1 MARYYWIKLKDTFFQ
16 DKHIKKLR
24 KLPGGSDCVIA
35 YMKMMLASTKTN
47 GIITLDGI
55 EETPAEEIALM
66 IDESKEVCQMTMA
79 YGLKVGFIQQMD
91 DLSACKLLQVEQL
104 LDSETED
111 ASRKRLQRSGENTL
125 LLGVGQVQDNTFRQR
140 KLRAKRWCLNHLAK
154 QMVITD
160 LENNKEYDG
169 WYYIALRDSKGVCCC
184 GLPAE
189 QVLLVNGRYI
199 ACCNN
204 CDVNKLSEYYN
215 MQNEFTSDV
224 TSNELSV
231 TSNESNVTSNKNNVT
246 SNGKSVTS
254 NEKKI
259 EIVEGKNQLTQS
271 NHCFIEPVTKW
282 DNVRTNSLDI
292 DIEIDTYNSNYN
304 SISISTALEY
314 YSSKIGVPSSETR
327 SKLYNLEQQYSF
339 DEIKVAIDIAWKQK
353 KGSIGYISK
362 VLENERARQEAKEAN
377 GYSQTKAARKTTDA
391 TTKRPLNGP
400 DWENIKP
407 GEL

>member
-66 IDESKEVCQMTMA
+66 IDETKEICQMTMA

-111 ASRKRLQRSGENTL
+111 ASRKRENRFIKNNL
-125 LLGVGQVQDNTFRQR
+125 LLPEPQEASFRMK
-140 KLRAKRWCLNHLAK
+140 KLRAKNWCKKNMENISA
-154 QMVITD
+154 IEISD
-160 LENNKEYDG
+160 NENNTVYG
-169 WYYIALRDSKGVCCC
+169 GYYYLTLRKNNGYCMDCNERLAECVVSDIGNLHDTSSLIAMCSICREKIDMNPLRDVTNPLRDVTNPLRDVTNPLRDVTEPLRDSYE
-184 GLPAE
+184 LTSLNN
-189 QVLLVNGRYI
+189 QV
-199 ACCNN
+199 
-204 CDVNKLSEYYN
+204 
-215 MQNEFTSDV
+215 
-224 TSNELSV
+224 
-231 TSNESNVTSNKNNVT
+231 ESLGNVDIS
-246 SNGKSVTS
+246 G
-254 NEKKI
+254 
-259 EIVEGKNQLTQS
+259 
-271 NHCFIEPVTKW
+271 FIEPVTKTE
-282 DNVRTNSLDI
+282 NVRTNSLDI

-304 SISISTALEY
+304 SISTALEY

-327 SKLYNLEQQYSF
+327 SKLYYLEQQYSF

-362 VLENERARQEAKEAN
+362 VLENERARQEEKEPD
-377 GYSQTKAARKTTDA
+377 GYRQTKAARKTTEA
-391 TTKRPLNGP
+391 TTKKQRLNGP
-400 DWENIKP
+400 DWENLEP
-407 GEL
+407 GKL

>member
-24 KLPGGSDCVIA
+24 KLPGGADCVIA

-104 LDSETED
+104 LDSETDD
-111 ASRKRLQRSGENTL
+111 ASRKRENRFIKNNL
-125 LLGVGQVQDNTFRQR
+125 LLTEPQEASFRMK
-140 KLRAKRWCLNHLAK
+140 KLRAKNWCKKNMENISA
-154 QMVITD
+154 IEISD
-160 LENNKEYDG
+160 NENNTVYG
-169 WYYIALRDSKGVCCC
+169 GYYYLTLRKNNGYCMDCNERLAECVVSDIGNLHDTSSLIAICSICREKIDMNSLRDVTNPLRDVTEPLRGVTEALRGVTEPLRDS
-184 GLPAE
+184 
-189 QVLLVNGRYI
+189 Y
-199 ACCNN
+199 
-204 CDVNKLSEYYN
+204 
-215 MQNEFTSDV
+215 
-224 TSNELSV
+224 ELMPL
-231 TSNESNVTSNKNNVT
+231 
-246 SNGKSVTS
+246 
-254 NEKKI
+254 
-259 EIVEGKNQLTQS
+259 KNQAESLES
-271 NHCFIEPVTKW
+271 ADISGFIEPVTKTE
-282 DNVRTNSLDI
+282 NVRTNSLDI
-292 DIEIDTYNSNYN
+292 DIEIDTYNSN
-304 SISISTALEY
+304 

-339 DEIKVAIDIAWKQK
+339 DELKVAIDIAWKQK

-362 VLENERARQEAKEAN
+362 VLENERARQEEKELD

-391 TTKRPLNGP
+391 TTKKPLDGP

>member
-24 KLPGGSDCVIA
+24 KLPGGSECVIA

-104 LDSETED
+104 LDSETDD
-111 ASRKRLQRSGENTL
+111 ASRKRENRFIKNNL
-125 LLGVGQVQDNTFRQR
+125 LLPEPQEASFRMK
-140 KLRAKRWCLNHLAK
+140 KLRAKNWCKKNMENISA
-154 QMVITD
+154 IEISD
-160 LENNKEYDG
+160 NENNTVYG
-169 WYYIALRDSKGVCCC
+169 GYYYLTLRKNNGYCMDCNERLAECVVSDIGNLHDTSSLIAICSICREKIDMNSLRDVTNPLRDVTEPLRDVTEPLRGVTEPLRDS
-184 GLPAE
+184 
-189 QVLLVNGRYI
+189 Y
-199 ACCNN
+199 
-204 CDVNKLSEYYN
+204 
-215 MQNEFTSDV
+215 
-224 TSNELSV
+224 EL
-231 TSNESNVTSNKNNVT
+231 
-246 SNGKSVTS
+246 
-254 NEKKI
+254 I
-259 EIVEGKNQLTQS
+259 PLKNQAESLES
-271 NHCFIEPVTKW
+271 ADISGFIEPVTKTE
-282 DNVRTNSLDI
+282 NVRTNSLDI

-304 SISISTALEY
+304 SISTALEY

-353 KGSIGYISK
+353 KGSIGYITK
-362 VLENERARQEAKEAN
+362 VLENERARQEVKEPD
-377 GYSQTKAARKTTDA
+377 GYRKAKAARKTID
-391 TTKRPLNGP
+391 GP

>member
-66 IDESKEVCQMTMA
+66 IDETKEICQMTMA

-104 LDSETED
+104 LDSETDD
-111 ASRKRLQRSGENTL
+111 ASRKRENRFIKNNL
-125 LLGVGQVQDNTFRQR
+125 LLPEPQEASFRM
-140 KLRAKRWCLNHLAK
+140 KKFRAKNWCKKN
-154 QMVITD
+154 MENISTVEISD
-160 LENNKEYDG
+160 NENNTVYG
-169 WYYIALRDSKGVCCC
+169 GYYYLTLRRNNGYCMDCNERLAECVVSDVGNLHDASSLIAMCSICREKIDTNPLRNSDTPLRDVTYPLRGVTEP
-184 GLPAE
+184 LHDSYE
-189 QVLLVNGRYI
+189 LMVLKNQV
-199 ACCNN
+199 
-204 CDVNKLSEYYN
+204 
-215 MQNEFTSDV
+215 
-224 TSNELSV
+224 
-231 TSNESNVTSNKNNVT
+231 ESL
-246 SNGKSVTS
+246 KSVDIS
-254 NEKKI
+254 GF
-259 EIVEGKNQLTQS
+259 V
-271 NHCFIEPVTKW
+271 EPVTKTE
-282 DNVRTNSLDI
+282 NVRTNSLDI
-292 DIEIDTYNSNYN
+292 ELEIDTYNSNYN
-304 SISISTALEY
+304 SISTALEY
-314 YSSKIGVPSSETR
+314 YSSKIGIPSSETR
-327 SKLYNLEQQYSF
+327 SKLHNLEQQYSF
-339 DEIKVAIDIAWKQK
+339 EEIKVAVDIAWKQK
-353 KGSIGYISK
+353 KGSIGYITK

-391 TTKRPLNGP
+391 TTKRPLDGP

>member
-104 LDSETED
+104 LDSETDD
-111 ASRKRLQRSGENTL
+111 ASRKRENRFIKNNL
-125 LLGVGQVQDNTFRQR
+125 LLPEPQDPSFRM
-140 KLRAKRWCLNHLAK
+140 KKFRAKNWCKKNMENISA
-154 QMVITD
+154 IEISD
-160 LENNKEYDG
+160 NENNTVYG
-169 WYYIALRDSKGVCCC
+169 GYYYLTLRRNNGYCMDCNERLAECVVSDIGNLHDASSLIAVCSICREKIDTNPLRNSDASLRDVTYPLRGVTEPLRDSYE
-184 GLPAE
+184 LTSLNN
-189 QVLLVNGRYI
+189 QV
-199 ACCNN
+199 
-204 CDVNKLSEYYN
+204 
-215 MQNEFTSDV
+215 
-224 TSNELSV
+224 
-231 TSNESNVTSNKNNVT
+231 ESL
-246 SNGKSVTS
+246 KSIDIS
-254 NEKKI
+254 
-259 EIVEGKNQLTQS
+259 G
-271 NHCFIEPVTKW
+271 FIEPVTKTE
-282 DNVRTNSLDI
+282 NVRTNSLDI

-304 SISISTALEY
+304 SISTALEY

-327 SKLYNLEQQYSF
+327 SKLYYLEQQYSF
-339 DEIKVAIDIAWKQK
+339 NEMKVAIDIAWKQK

-377 GYSQTKAARKTTDA
+377 GYRQTKAARKTTDA
-391 TTKRPLNGP
+391 TTKKPLDGP

>member
-66 IDESKEVCQMTMA
+66 IDETKEICQMTMA

-104 LDSETED
+104 LDSETDD
-111 ASRKRLQRSGENTL
+111 ANRKRLQRNGENIL
-125 LLGVGQVQDNTFRQR
+125 LLGAGQAQDNTFRQR

-184 GLPAE
+184 GLPVE
-189 QVLLVNGRYI
+189 RVLFVNGRYVG
-199 ACCNN
+199 CCNN

-271 NHCFIEPVTKW
+271 NQCFIDPVTKW

-304 SISISTALEY
+304 SISTALEY
-314 YSSKIGVPSSETR
+314 YSYKIGVPSSETR

-339 DEIKVAIDIAWKQK
+339 DELKVAIDIAWKQK

-362 VLENERARQEAKEAN
+362 VLENERARQEVKEPD
-377 GYSQTKAARKTTDA
+377 GYRQTKAARKTTD
-391 TTKRPLNGP
+391 TTKKQLDGP
-400 DWENIKP
+400 DWENIEP
-407 GEL
+407 GKL

>member
-104 LDSETED
+104 LDSETDD
-111 ASRKRLQRSGENTL
+111 ASRKRENRFIKNNL
-125 LLGVGQVQDNTFRQR
+125 LLPEPQDPSFRM
-140 KLRAKRWCLNHLAK
+140 KKFRAKNWCKKNMENVSA
-154 QMVITD
+154 IEISD
-160 LENNKEYDG
+160 NENNTVYG
-169 WYYIALRDSKGVCCC
+169 GYYYLTLRRNNGYCMDCNERLAECVVSDIGNLHAASSLIAVCSICREKIVTNPLRNSDASLRDVTYPLRGVTEPLRDSYE
-184 GLPAE
+184 LTSLNN
-189 QVLLVNGRYI
+189 QV
-199 ACCNN
+199 
-204 CDVNKLSEYYN
+204 
-215 MQNEFTSDV
+215 
-224 TSNELSV
+224 
-231 TSNESNVTSNKNNVT
+231 ESL
-246 SNGKSVTS
+246 KSVDIS
-254 NEKKI
+254 
-259 EIVEGKNQLTQS
+259 G
-271 NHCFIEPVTKW
+271 FIEPVTKTE
-282 DNVRTNSLDI
+282 NVRTNSLDI

-304 SISISTALEY
+304 SISKALEY

-327 SKLYNLEQQYSF
+327 SKLHNLEQQYSF
-339 DEIKVAIDIAWKQK
+339 DELKVAIDIAWKQK
-353 KGSIGYISK
+353 KGSIGYITK
-362 VLENERARQEAKEAN
+362 VLENERARQEAKETN

-391 TTKRPLNGP
+391 TTKKPLDGP

-407 GEL
+407 GQL

>member
-35 YMKMMLASTKTN
+35 YMKMMLTSTKTN

-104 LDSETED
+104 LDSETDD
-111 ASRKRLQRSGENTL
+111 ASRKRENRFIKNNL
-125 LLGVGQVQDNTFRQR
+125 LLPEPQEASFRMK
-140 KLRAKRWCLNHLAK
+140 KLRAKNWCKKNMENISA
-154 QMVITD
+154 IEISD
-160 LENNKEYDG
+160 NENNTVYG
-169 WYYIALRDSKGVCCC
+169 GYYYLTLRKNNGYCMDCNERLAECVVSDIGNLHDTSSLIAICSICREKIDMNSLRDVTYPLRGVTEPLRDS
-184 GLPAE
+184 
-189 QVLLVNGRYI
+189 Y
-199 ACCNN
+199 
-204 CDVNKLSEYYN
+204 
-215 MQNEFTSDV
+215 
-224 TSNELSV
+224 EL
-231 TSNESNVTSNKNNVT
+231 
-246 SNGKSVTS
+246 
-254 NEKKI
+254 I
-259 EIVEGKNQLTQS
+259 PLKNQVESLES
-271 NHCFIEPVTKW
+271 ADISGFIEPVTKTE
-282 DNVRTNSLDI
+282 NVRTNSLDI

-304 SISISTALEY
+304 SISTALEY

-327 SKLYNLEQQYSF
+327 SKLHNLEQQYSF
-339 DEIKVAIDIAWKQK
+339 EEIKVAVDVAWKQK
-353 KGSIGYISK
+353 KGSIGYITK

-377 GYSQTKAARKTTDA
+377 GYSQTKAGQKTIDA
-391 TTKRPLNGP
+391 TTKNPLNGP

>member
-35 YMKMMLASTKTN
+35 YMKMMLTSTKTN

-104 LDSETED
+104 LDSETDD
-111 ASRKRLQRSGENTL
+111 ASRKRENRFIKNNL
-125 LLGVGQVQDNTFRQR
+125 LLPEPQEASFRMK
-140 KLRAKRWCLNHLAK
+140 KLRAKNWCKKNMENISA
-154 QMVITD
+154 IEISD
-160 LENNKEYDG
+160 NENNTVYG
-169 WYYIALRDSKGVCCC
+169 GYYYLTLRKNNGYCMDCNERLAECVVSDIGNLHDTSSLIAICSICREKIDMNSLRDVTNPLRDVTEPLRDVTEPLRGVTEPLRDS
-184 GLPAE
+184 
-189 QVLLVNGRYI
+189 Y
-199 ACCNN
+199 
-204 CDVNKLSEYYN
+204 
-215 MQNEFTSDV
+215 
-224 TSNELSV
+224 EL
-231 TSNESNVTSNKNNVT
+231 
-246 SNGKSVTS
+246 
-254 NEKKI
+254 I
-259 EIVEGKNQLTQS
+259 PLKNQAESLES
-271 NHCFIEPVTKW
+271 ADISGFIEPVTKTE
-282 DNVRTNSLDI
+282 NVRTNSL

-304 SISISTALEY
+304 SISTALEY

-353 KGSIGYISK
+353 KGSIGYITK
-362 VLENERARQEAKEAN
+362 VLENERARQEVKEPD
-377 GYSQTKAARKTTDA
+377 GYRKAKAARKTID
-391 TTKRPLNGP
+391 GP

>member
-66 IDESKEVCQMTMA
+66 IDETKEICQMTMA

-104 LDSETED
+104 LDSETDD
-111 ASRKRLQRSGENTL
+111 ASRKRENRFIKNNL
-125 LLGVGQVQDNTFRQR
+125 LLPEPQEASFRM
-140 KLRAKRWCLNHLAK
+140 KKFRAKNWCKKN
-154 QMVITD
+154 MENISTVEISD
-160 LENNKEYDG
+160 NENNTVYG
-169 WYYIALRDSKGVCCC
+169 GYYYLTLRRNNGYCMDCNERLAECVVSDVGNLHDASSLIAMCSICREKIDTNPLRNSDTPLRDVTYPLRGVTEP
-184 GLPAE
+184 LHDSYE
-189 QVLLVNGRYI
+189 LMVLKNQV
-199 ACCNN
+199 
-204 CDVNKLSEYYN
+204 
-215 MQNEFTSDV
+215 
-224 TSNELSV
+224 
-231 TSNESNVTSNKNNVT
+231 ESL
-246 SNGKSVTS
+246 KSVDIS
-254 NEKKI
+254 GF
-259 EIVEGKNQLTQS
+259 V
-271 NHCFIEPVTKW
+271 EPVTKTE
-282 DNVRTNSLDI
+282 NVRTNSLDI
-292 DIEIDTYNSNYN
+292 ELEIDTYNSNYN
-304 SISISTALEY
+304 SISTALEY

-339 DEIKVAIDIAWKQK
+339 DELKVAIDIAWKQK

-362 VLENERARQEAKEAN
+362 VLENERARQEVKEAN

-391 TTKRPLNGP
+391 TTKKPLDGP

>member
-24 KLPGGSDCVIA
+24 KLPGGADCVIA

-66 IDESKEVCQMTMA
+66 IDETKEVCQMTMA
-79 YGLKVGFIQQMD
+79 YGIKVGFIQQMD

-104 LDSETED
+104 LDSETDD
-111 ASRKRLQRSGENTL
+111 ASRKRENRFIKNNL
-125 LLGVGQVQDNTFRQR
+125 LLPEPQDPSFRM
-140 KLRAKRWCLNHLAK
+140 KKFRAKNWCKKNMENISA
-154 QMVITD
+154 IEISD
-160 LENNKEYDG
+160 NENNTVYG
-169 WYYIALRDSKGVCCC
+169 GYYYLTLRRNNGYCMDCNERLAECVVSYVGNLHDESSLIAMCSICREKIDTNPLRNSDAPLRGVTEPLRDSYELIPLKN
-184 GLPAE
+184 
-189 QVLLVNGRYI
+189 QV
-199 ACCNN
+199 
-204 CDVNKLSEYYN
+204 
-215 MQNEFTSDV
+215 
-224 TSNELSV
+224 
-231 TSNESNVTSNKNNVT
+231 ESL
-246 SNGKSVTS
+246 KSVDIS
-254 NEKKI
+254 GF
-259 EIVEGKNQLTQS
+259 V
-271 NHCFIEPVTKW
+271 EPVTKTE
-282 DNVRTNSLDI
+282 NVRTNSLDI

-304 SISISTALEY
+304 SISTALEY

-339 DEIKVAIDIAWKQK
+339 EEIKVAVDIAWKQK
-353 KGSIGYISK
+353 KGSIGYITK

-377 GYSQTKAARKTTDA
+377 GYSQTKAARTTTDA
-391 TTKRPLNGP
+391 TTKRPLDGP

>member
-104 LDSETED
+104 LDSETDD
-111 ASRKRLQRSGENTL
+111 ASRKRLQRNGENIL
-125 LLGVGQVQDNTFRQR
+125 LLGAGQVQDNSFRQK

-154 QMVITD
+154 HMVITD
-160 LENNKEYDG
+160 LENNKQYDG
-169 WYYIALRDSKGVCCC
+169 WYYIALRDSRGVCCC
-184 GLPAE
+184 GLPVE
-189 QVLLVNGRYI
+189 RVLLVNGQYV

-215 MQNEFTSDV
+215 MQNEFTSNV
-224 TSNELSV
+224 TSNEFSV
-231 TSNESNVTSNKNNVT
+231 TSNESNVTSNR
-246 SNGKSVTS
+246 KSVTS
-254 NEKKI
+254 NEKI
-259 EIVEGKNQLTQS
+259 TEIVEGKNQLIQS
-271 NHCFIEPVTKW
+271 NQCFVEPVTKW
-282 DNVRTNSLDI
+282 DNVRTNSIDI
-292 DIEIDTYNSNYN
+292 DIEIDTYN
-304 SISISTALEY
+304 SISTALEY

-327 SKLYNLEQQYSF
+327 SKLHNLEQQYSF
-339 DEIKVAIDIAWKQK
+339 EEIKVAVDVAWKQK
-353 KGSIGYISK
+353 KGSIGYITK

-377 GYSQTKAARKTTDA
+377 GYSQTKAGQKTTDA
-391 TTKRPLNGP
+391 TTKKPLDGP

>member
-24 KLPGGSDCVIA
+24 KLPGGADCVIA

-66 IDESKEVCQMTMA
+66 IDETKEVCQMTMA
-79 YGLKVGFIQQMD
+79 YGIKVGFIQQMD

-104 LDSETED
+104 LDSETDD
-111 ASRKRLQRSGENTL
+111 ANRKRLQRNGENIL
-125 LLGVGQVQDNTFRQR
+125 LLGAGQAQDNTFRQR

-184 GLPAE
+184 GLPVE
-189 QVLLVNGRYI
+189 RVLLVNGRYI

-204 CDVNKLSEYYN
+204 CDVDKLLEYYHT
-215 MQNEFTSDV
+215 QNDFTSDV
-224 TSNELSV
+224 TSNEMGV
-231 TSNESNVTSNKNNVT
+231 TSNKSNVTSNKNNVT
-246 SNGKSVTS
+246 SNEKSVTS
-254 NEKKI
+254 NEKTI
-259 EIVEGKNQLTQS
+259 EICDGENQLIQS
-271 NHCFIEPVTKW
+271 NQGFVEPVTKW

-304 SISISTALEY
+304 SISTALEY

-339 DEIKVAIDIAWKQK
+339 EELKVAIDIAWKQK
-353 KGSIGYISK
+353 KGSIGYITK
-362 VLENERARQEAKEAN
+362 VLENERARQEEKESD
-377 GYSQTKAARKTTDA
+377 GYRQTKAARKTTDA
-391 TTKRPLNGP
+391 TKKLLDGP

>member
-104 LDSETED
+104 LDSETDD
-111 ASRKRLQRSGENTL
+111 ASRKRENRFIKNNL
-125 LLGVGQVQDNTFRQR
+125 LLPEPQDPSFRM
-140 KLRAKRWCLNHLAK
+140 KKFRAKNWCKKNMENVSA
-154 QMVITD
+154 IEISD
-160 LENNKEYDG
+160 NENNTVYG
-169 WYYIALRDSKGVCCC
+169 GYYYLTLRRNNGYCMDCNERLAECVVSDIGNLHDASSLIAVCSICREKIVTNPLRNSDASLRDVTYPLRGVTEPLRDSYE
-184 GLPAE
+184 LTSLNN
-189 QVLLVNGRYI
+189 QV
-199 ACCNN
+199 
-204 CDVNKLSEYYN
+204 
-215 MQNEFTSDV
+215 
-224 TSNELSV
+224 
-231 TSNESNVTSNKNNVT
+231 ESL
-246 SNGKSVTS
+246 KSVDIS
-254 NEKKI
+254 
-259 EIVEGKNQLTQS
+259 G
-271 NHCFIEPVTKW
+271 FIEPVTKTE
-282 DNVRTNSLDI
+282 NVRTNSLDI

-304 SISISTALEY
+304 SISTVLEY

-327 SKLYNLEQQYSF
+327 SKLHNLEQQYSF
-339 DEIKVAIDIAWKQK
+339 DELKVAIDIAWKQK
-353 KGSIGYISK
+353 KGSIGYITK
-362 VLENERARQEAKEAN
+362 VLENERARQEVKEAN
-377 GYSQTKAARKTTDA
+377 GYSQTKAVRKTTDA
-391 TTKRPLNGP
+391 RTKKPLDGP

>member
-104 LDSETED
+104 LDSETDD
-111 ASRKRLQRSGENTL
+111 ASRKRENRFIKNNL
-125 LLGVGQVQDNTFRQR
+125 LLPEPQDPSFRM
-140 KLRAKRWCLNHLAK
+140 KKFRAKNWCKKNMENVSA
-154 QMVITD
+154 IEISD
-160 LENNKEYDG
+160 NENNTVYG
-169 WYYIALRDSKGVCCC
+169 GYYYLTLRRNNGYCMDCNERLAECVVSDIGNLHAASSLIAVCSICREKIVTNPLRNSDASLRDVTYPLRGVTEPLRDSYE
-184 GLPAE
+184 LTSLNN
-189 QVLLVNGRYI
+189 QV
-199 ACCNN
+199 
-204 CDVNKLSEYYN
+204 
-215 MQNEFTSDV
+215 
-224 TSNELSV
+224 
-231 TSNESNVTSNKNNVT
+231 ESL
-246 SNGKSVTS
+246 KSVDIS
-254 NEKKI
+254 
-259 EIVEGKNQLTQS
+259 G
-271 NHCFIEPVTKW
+271 FIEPVTKTE
-282 DNVRTNSLDI
+282 NVRTNSLDI

-304 SISISTALEY
+304 SISKALEY

-339 DEIKVAIDIAWKQK
+339 EEIKVAVDIAWKQK
-353 KGSIGYISK
+353 KGSIGYITK

-377 GYSQTKAARKTTDA
+377 GYRQTKAARTTTDA
-391 TTKRPLNGP
+391 TTKKPLDGP
-400 DWENIKP
+400 DWDNIKP

>member
-35 YMKMMLASTKTN
+35 YMKMMLTSTKTN

-104 LDSETED
+104 LDSETDD
-111 ASRKRLQRSGENTL
+111 ASRKRLQRNGENIL
-125 LLGVGQVQDNTFRQR
+125 LLGAGQVQDNSFRQK

-154 QMVITD
+154 HMVITD
-160 LENNKEYDG
+160 LENNKQYDG
-169 WYYIALRDSKGVCCC
+169 WYYIALRDSRGVCCC
-184 GLPAE
+184 GLPVE
-189 QVLLVNGRYI
+189 RVLLVNGQYV

-224 TSNELSV
+224 TSNEFSV
-231 TSNESNVTSNKNNVT
+231 TSNESNVTSNKSNVT
-246 SNGKSVTS
+246 SNRKSVTS
-254 NEKKI
+254 NEKI
-259 EIVEGKNQLTQS
+259 TEIVEGKNQLIQS
-271 NHCFIEPVTKW
+271 NQCFVEPVTKW

-292 DIEIDTYNSNYN
+292 EIDTYNSNYN
-304 SISISTALEY
+304 SISTALEY

-353 KGSIGYISK
+353 KGSIGYITK
-362 VLENERARQEAKEAN
+362 VLENERARQEVKEPD
-377 GYSQTKAARKTTDA
+377 GYRKAKAARKTID
-391 TTKRPLNGP
+391 GP

>member
-35 YMKMMLASTKTN
+35 YMKMMLTSTKTN

-104 LDSETED
+104 LDSETDD
-111 ASRKRLQRSGENTL
+111 ASRKRENRFIKNNL
-125 LLGVGQVQDNTFRQR
+125 LLPEPQEASFRMK
-140 KLRAKRWCLNHLAK
+140 KLRAKNWCKKNMENISA
-154 QMVITD
+154 IEISD
-160 LENNKEYDG
+160 NENNTVYG
-169 WYYIALRDSKGVCCC
+169 GYYYLTLRKNNGYCMDCNERLAECVVSDIGNLHDTSSLIAICSICREKIDMNSLRDVTEPLRGVTEPLRDS
-184 GLPAE
+184 
-189 QVLLVNGRYI
+189 Y
-199 ACCNN
+199 
-204 CDVNKLSEYYN
+204 
-215 MQNEFTSDV
+215 
-224 TSNELSV
+224 EL
-231 TSNESNVTSNKNNVT
+231 
-246 SNGKSVTS
+246 
-254 NEKKI
+254 I
-259 EIVEGKNQLTQS
+259 PLKNQVESLES
-271 NHCFIEPVTKW
+271 ADISGFIEPVTKTE
-282 DNVRTNSLDI
+282 NVRTNSL

-304 SISISTALEY
+304 SISTALEY

-327 SKLYNLEQQYSF
+327 SKLHNLEQQYSF
-339 DEIKVAIDIAWKQK
+339 EEIKVAVDVAWKQK
-353 KGSIGYISK
+353 KGSIGYITK

-377 GYSQTKAARKTTDA
+377 GYSQTKAGQKTIDA
-391 TTKRPLNGP
+391 TTKNPLDGP

>member
-66 IDESKEVCQMTMA
+66 IDETKEICQMTMA

-111 ASRKRLQRSGENTL
+111 ASRKRLQRSAENTL

-154 QMVITD
+154 HMVITD
-160 LENNKEYDG
+160 LENNKQYDG

-184 GLPAE
+184 GLPVE
-189 QVLLVNGRYI
+189 RVLFVNGRYVG
-199 ACCNN
+199 CCNN
-204 CDVNKLSEYYN
+204 CDVNKLSEYYTI
-215 MQNEFTSDV
+215 QNEFASDI
-224 TSNELSV
+224 TSNEFSV
-231 TSNESNVTSNKNNVT
+231 TSNNSNVTSNKNNVT

-254 NEKKI
+254 NEKMI
-259 EIVEGKNQLTQS
+259 EIVEGENQLTQS
-271 NHCFIEPVTKW
+271 NQCFIEPVTKW

-304 SISISTALEY
+304 SISTALEY

-327 SKLYNLEQQYSF
+327 SKLYYLEQQYSF
-339 DEIKVAIDIAWKQK
+339 DEMKVAIDIAWKQK

-362 VLENERARQEAKEAN
+362 VLENERARQEVKEPD
-377 GYSQTKAARKTTDA
+377 GYRQRKTTDA
-391 TTKRPLNGP
+391 TTKKQHLNGP
-400 DWENIKP
+400 DWENLEP
-407 GEL
+407 GKL

>member
-66 IDESKEVCQMTMA
+66 IDETKEICQMTMA

-104 LDSETED
+104 LDSETDD
-111 ASRKRLQRSGENTL
+111 ASRKRENRFIKNNL
-125 LLGVGQVQDNTFRQR
+125 LLPEPQEASFRM
-140 KLRAKRWCLNHLAK
+140 KKFRAKNWCKKNMENISA
-154 QMVITD
+154 IEISD
-160 LENNKEYDG
+160 NENNTVYG
-169 WYYIALRDSKGVCCC
+169 GYYYLTLRKNNGYCMDCNER
-184 GLPAE
+184 LAE
-189 QVLLVNGRYI
+189 CVV
-199 ACCNN
+199 
-204 CDVNKLSEYYN
+204 
-215 MQNEFTSDV
+215 SDV
-224 TSNELSV
+224 GNLHDASSLIAMCSICREKIDTNPLRNSDTPLR
-231 TSNESNVTSNKNNVT
+231 NVTYPLRGVT
-246 SNGKSVTS
+246 EPLHDSY
-254 NEKKI
+254 ELI
-259 EIVEGKNQLTQS
+259 PLKNQEES
-271 NHCFIEPVTKW
+271 PKSADISGFVEPVTKTE
-282 DNVRTNSLDI
+282 NVRTNSLDI

-304 SISISTALEY
+304 SISTALEY
-314 YSSKIGVPSSETR
+314 YSSKIGVPSSNTR

-339 DEIKVAIDIAWKQK
+339 DELKVAIDIAWKQK

-362 VLENERARQEAKEAN
+362 VLENERARQEVKEPN
-377 GYSQTKAARKTTDA
+377 GYSQTKAVRKTTDA
-391 TTKRPLNGP
+391 TTKKPLDGP

>member
-66 IDESKEVCQMTMA
+66 IDETKEICQMTMA

-104 LDSETED
+104 LDSETDD
-111 ASRKRLQRSGENTL
+111 ASRKRENRFIKNNL
-125 LLGVGQVQDNTFRQR
+125 LLPEPQEASFRM
-140 KLRAKRWCLNHLAK
+140 KKFRAKNWCKKN
-154 QMVITD
+154 MENISTVEISD
-160 LENNKEYDG
+160 NENNTVYG
-169 WYYIALRDSKGVCCC
+169 GYYYLTLRRNNGYCMDCNERLAECVVSDVGNLHDASSLIAMCSICREKIDTNPLRNSDTPLRDVTYPLRGVTEP
-184 GLPAE
+184 LHDSYE
-189 QVLLVNGRYI
+189 LMVLKNQV
-199 ACCNN
+199 
-204 CDVNKLSEYYN
+204 
-215 MQNEFTSDV
+215 
-224 TSNELSV
+224 
-231 TSNESNVTSNKNNVT
+231 ESL
-246 SNGKSVTS
+246 KSVDIS
-254 NEKKI
+254 GF
-259 EIVEGKNQLTQS
+259 V
-271 NHCFIEPVTKW
+271 EPVMKTE
-282 DNVRTNSLDI
+282 NVRTNSLDI
-292 DIEIDTYNSNYN
+292 ELEIDTYNSNYN
-304 SISISTALEY
+304 SISTALEY
-314 YSSKIGVPSSETR
+314 YSSKIGIPSSETR
-327 SKLYNLEQQYSF
+327 SKLHNLEQQYSF
-339 DEIKVAIDIAWKQK
+339 EEIKVAVDIAWKQK
-353 KGSIGYISK
+353 KGSIGYITK

-391 TTKRPLNGP
+391 TTKKPLDGP

>member
-104 LDSETED
+104 LDSETDD
-111 ASRKRLQRSGENTL
+111 ASRKRENRFIKNNL
-125 LLGVGQVQDNTFRQR
+125 LLPEPQEASFRMK
-140 KLRAKRWCLNHLAK
+140 KLRAKNWCKKNMENISA
-154 QMVITD
+154 IEISD
-160 LENNKEYDG
+160 NENNTVYG
-169 WYYIALRDSKGVCCC
+169 GYYYLTLRKNNGYCMDCNERLAECVVSDIGNLHDTSSLIAICSICREKIDMNSLRDVTNPLRDVTEPLRDVTEPLRGVTEPLRDSYELIPLKIQ
-184 GLPAE
+184 AE
-189 QVLLVNGRYI
+189 SL
-199 ACCNN
+199 
-204 CDVNKLSEYYN
+204 
-215 MQNEFTSDV
+215 
-224 TSNELSV
+224 
-231 TSNESNVTSNKNNVT
+231 ESADIS
-246 SNGKSVTS
+246 G
-254 NEKKI
+254 
-259 EIVEGKNQLTQS
+259 
-271 NHCFIEPVTKW
+271 FIEPVTKTE
-282 DNVRTNSLDI
+282 NVRTNSLDI

-304 SISISTALEY
+304 SISTALEY

-353 KGSIGYISK
+353 KGSIGYITK
-362 VLENERARQEAKEAN
+362 VLENERARQEVKEPD
-377 GYSQTKAARKTTDA
+377 GYRKAKAARKTID
-391 TTKRPLNGP
+391 GP

>member
-66 IDESKEVCQMTMA
+66 IDETKEICQMTMV

-104 LDSETED
+104 LDSETDD
-111 ASRKRLQRSGENTL
+111 ASRKRENRFIKSNL
-125 LLGVGQVQDNTFRQR
+125 LLPEPQEASFRM
-140 KLRAKRWCLNHLAK
+140 KKFRAKNWCKKNMENISA
-154 QMVITD
+154 IEISD
-160 LENNKEYDG
+160 NENNTVYG
-169 WYYIALRDSKGVCCC
+169 GYYYLTLRKNNGYCMECNERLAECVVSDVGNLHDASSLIAICSICREKIDTNPLRNSDTPLRDVTYPLRGVTEPLRDSYELMTLENQIE
-184 GLPAE
+184 GLE
-189 QVLLVNGRYI
+189 
-199 ACCNN
+199 
-204 CDVNKLSEYYN
+204 
-215 MQNEFTSDV
+215 
-224 TSNELSV
+224 SV
-231 TSNESNVTSNKNNVT
+231 DIS
-246 SNGKSVTS
+246 G
-254 NEKKI
+254 
-259 EIVEGKNQLTQS
+259 
-271 NHCFIEPVTKW
+271 FIEPVTKTE
-282 DNVRTNSLDI
+282 NVRTNSLDI

-304 SISISTALEY
+304 YNSISTALEY

>member
-55 EETPAEEIALM
+55 EETPAEESALM

-104 LDSETED
+104 LDSETDD
-111 ASRKRLQRSGENTL
+111 ASRKRENRFIKNNL
-125 LLGVGQVQDNTFRQR
+125 LLPEPQEASFRMK
-140 KLRAKRWCLNHLAK
+140 KLRAKNWCKKNMENISA
-154 QMVITD
+154 IEISD
-160 LENNKEYDG
+160 NENNTVYG
-169 WYYIALRDSKGVCCC
+169 GYYYLTLRKNNGYCMDCNERLAECVVSDIGNLHDTSSLIAICSICREKIDMNSLRDVTNPLRDVTEPLRGVTEPLRDS
-184 GLPAE
+184 
-189 QVLLVNGRYI
+189 Y
-199 ACCNN
+199 
-204 CDVNKLSEYYN
+204 
-215 MQNEFTSDV
+215 
-224 TSNELSV
+224 EL
-231 TSNESNVTSNKNNVT
+231 
-246 SNGKSVTS
+246 
-254 NEKKI
+254 I
-259 EIVEGKNQLTQS
+259 PLKNQAESLES
-271 NHCFIEPVTKW
+271 ADISGFIEPVTKTE
-282 DNVRTNSLDI
+282 NVRTNSLDI

-304 SISISTALEY
+304 SISTALEY

-353 KGSIGYISK
+353 KGSIGYITK
-362 VLENERARQEAKEAN
+362 VLENERARQEVKEPD
-377 GYSQTKAARKTTDA
+377 GYRKAKAARKTID
-391 TTKRPLNGP
+391 GP

>member
-66 IDESKEVCQMTMA
+66 IDETKEICQMTMA

-104 LDSETED
+104 LDSETDD
-111 ASRKRLQRSGENTL
+111 ASRKRENRFIKNNL
-125 LLGVGQVQDNTFRQR
+125 LLPEPQEASFRM
-140 KLRAKRWCLNHLAK
+140 KKFRAKNWCKKN
-154 QMVITD
+154 MENISTVEISD
-160 LENNKEYDG
+160 NENNTVYG
-169 WYYIALRDSKGVCCC
+169 GYYYLTLRRNNGYCMDCNERLAECVVSDVGNLHDASSLIAMCSICREKIDTNPLRNSDTPLRDVTYPLRGVTEP
-184 GLPAE
+184 LHDSYE
-189 QVLLVNGRYI
+189 LMVLKNQV
-199 ACCNN
+199 
-204 CDVNKLSEYYN
+204 
-215 MQNEFTSDV
+215 
-224 TSNELSV
+224 
-231 TSNESNVTSNKNNVT
+231 ESL
-246 SNGKSVTS
+246 KSVDIS
-254 NEKKI
+254 GF
-259 EIVEGKNQLTQS
+259 V
-271 NHCFIEPVTKW
+271 EPVTKTE
-282 DNVRTNSLDI
+282 NVRTNSLDI
-292 DIEIDTYNSNYN
+292 ELEIDTYNSNYN
-304 SISISTALEY
+304 SISTALEY
-314 YSSKIGVPSSETR
+314 YSSKIGIPSSETR
-327 SKLYNLEQQYSF
+327 SKLHNLEQQYSF
-339 DEIKVAIDIAWKQK
+339 EEIKVAVDIAWKQK
-353 KGSIGYISK
+353 KGSIGYITK

-391 TTKRPLNGP
+391 TTKKPLDGP

>member
-35 YMKMMLASTKTN
+35 YMKMMLTSTKTN

-104 LDSETED
+104 LDSETDD
-111 ASRKRLQRSGENTL
+111 ASRKRENRFIKNNL
-125 LLGVGQVQDNTFRQR
+125 LLPEPQEASFRMK
-140 KLRAKRWCLNHLAK
+140 KLRAKNWCKKNMENISA
-154 QMVITD
+154 IEISD
-160 LENNKEYDG
+160 NENNTVYG
-169 WYYIALRDSKGVCCC
+169 GYYYLTLRKNNGYCMDCNERLAECVVSDIGNLHDTSSLIAICSICREKIDMNSLRDVTNPLRDVTEPLRGVTEPLRDS
-184 GLPAE
+184 
-189 QVLLVNGRYI
+189 Y
-199 ACCNN
+199 
-204 CDVNKLSEYYN
+204 
-215 MQNEFTSDV
+215 
-224 TSNELSV
+224 EL
-231 TSNESNVTSNKNNVT
+231 
-246 SNGKSVTS
+246 
-254 NEKKI
+254 I
-259 EIVEGKNQLTQS
+259 PLKNQAESLES
-271 NHCFIEPVTKW
+271 ADISGFIEPVTKTE
-282 DNVRTNSLDI
+282 NVRTNSLDI

-304 SISISTALEY
+304 SISTALEY

-327 SKLYNLEQQYSF
+327 SKLHNLEQQYSF
-339 DEIKVAIDIAWKQK
+339 EEIKVAVDVAWKQK
-353 KGSIGYISK
+353 KGSIGYITK

-377 GYSQTKAARKTTDA
+377 GYSQTKAGQKTIDA
-391 TTKRPLNGP
+391 TTKNPLNGP

>member
-66 IDESKEVCQMTMA
+66 IDETKEICQMTMA

-104 LDSETED
+104 LDSETDD
-111 ASRKRLQRSGENTL
+111 ASRKRENRFIKSNL
-125 LLGVGQVQDNTFRQR
+125 LLPEPQEASFRM
-140 KLRAKRWCLNHLAK
+140 KKFRAKNWCKKNMENISA
-154 QMVITD
+154 IEISD
-160 LENNKEYDG
+160 NENNTVYG
-169 WYYIALRDSKGVCCC
+169 GYYYLTLRKNNGYCMECNERLAECVVSDVGNLHDASSLIAICSICREKIDTNPLRNSDTPLRDVTYPLRGVTEPLRDSYELMTLENQIE
-184 GLPAE
+184 GLE
-189 QVLLVNGRYI
+189 
-199 ACCNN
+199 
-204 CDVNKLSEYYN
+204 
-215 MQNEFTSDV
+215 
-224 TSNELSV
+224 SV
-231 TSNESNVTSNKNNVT
+231 DIS
-246 SNGKSVTS
+246 G
-254 NEKKI
+254 
-259 EIVEGKNQLTQS
+259 
-271 NHCFIEPVTKW
+271 FIEPVTKTE
-282 DNVRTNSLDI
+282 NVRTNSLDI

-304 SISISTALEY
+304 SISTALEY

>member
-104 LDSETED
+104 LDSETDD
-111 ASRKRLQRSGENTL
+111 ASRKRENRFIKNNL
-125 LLGVGQVQDNTFRQR
+125 LLPEPQDPSFRM
-140 KLRAKRWCLNHLAK
+140 KKFRAKNWCKKNMENISA
-154 QMVITD
+154 IEISD
-160 LENNKEYDG
+160 NENNTVYG
-169 WYYIALRDSKGVCCC
+169 GYYYLTLRRNNGYCMDCNERLAECVVSDIGNLHDASSLIAVCSICREKIDTNPLRNSDASLRDVTYPLRGVT
-184 GLPAE
+184 GPLHDSYE
-189 QVLLVNGRYI
+189 LTSLNNQV
-199 ACCNN
+199 
-204 CDVNKLSEYYN
+204 
-215 MQNEFTSDV
+215 
-224 TSNELSV
+224 
-231 TSNESNVTSNKNNVT
+231 ESL
-246 SNGKSVTS
+246 KSIDIS
-254 NEKKI
+254 
-259 EIVEGKNQLTQS
+259 G
-271 NHCFIEPVTKW
+271 FIEPVTKTE
-282 DNVRTNSLDI
+282 NVRTNSLDI

-304 SISISTALEY
+304 SISTALEY

-339 DEIKVAIDIAWKQK
+339 EEIKAAVDIAWKQK

-362 VLENERARQEAKEAN
+362 VLENERARQEVKEPD
-377 GYSQTKAARKTTDA
+377 GYRETKAARKTTDA
-391 TTKRPLNGP
+391 TKKQLDGP

>member
-104 LDSETED
+104 LDSETDD
-111 ASRKRLQRSGENTL
+111 ASRKRENRFIKNNL
-125 LLGVGQVQDNTFRQR
+125 LLPEPQDPSFRM
-140 KLRAKRWCLNHLAK
+140 KKFRAKNWCKKNMENISA
-154 QMVITD
+154 IEISD
-160 LENNKEYDG
+160 NENNTVYG
-169 WYYIALRDSKGVCCC
+169 GYYYLTLRRNNGYCMDCNERLAECVVSDIGNLHDASSLIAVCSICREKIDTNPLRNSDASLRDVTYPLRGVTEPLRDSYE
-184 GLPAE
+184 LISLNN
-189 QVLLVNGRYI
+189 QV
-199 ACCNN
+199 
-204 CDVNKLSEYYN
+204 
-215 MQNEFTSDV
+215 
-224 TSNELSV
+224 
-231 TSNESNVTSNKNNVT
+231 ESL
-246 SNGKSVTS
+246 KSVDIS
-254 NEKKI
+254 
-259 EIVEGKNQLTQS
+259 G
-271 NHCFIEPVTKW
+271 FIEPVTKTE
-282 DNVRTNSLDI
+282 NVRTNSLDI

-304 SISISTALEY
+304 SISKALEY
-314 YSSKIGVPSSETR
+314 YTSKIGVPSSETR
-327 SKLYNLEQQYSF
+327 SKLYHLEQQYSF
-339 DEIKVAIDIAWKQK
+339 EEIKVAIDIAWKQK
-353 KGSIGYISK
+353 KGSIGYITK

-377 GYSQTKAARKTTDA
+377 GYSQTKATRKTTDA
-391 TTKRPLNGP
+391 TTKKLLDGP

>member
-1 MARYYWIKLKDTFFQ
+1 
-16 DKHIKKLR
+16 
-24 KLPGGSDCVIA
+24 
-35 YMKMMLASTKTN
+35 
-47 GIITLDGI
+47 
-55 EETPAEEIALM
+55 M

-104 LDSETED
+104 LDSETDD
-111 ASRKRLQRSGENTL
+111 ASRKRLQRNGENIL
-125 LLGVGQVQDNTFRQR
+125 LLGAGQVQDNSFRQK

-154 QMVITD
+154 HMVITD
-160 LENNKEYDG
+160 LENNKQYDG
-169 WYYIALRDSKGVCCC
+169 WYYIALRDSRGVCCC
-184 GLPAE
+184 GLPVE
-189 QVLLVNGRYI
+189 RVLLVNGQYV

-224 TSNELSV
+224 TSNEFSV
-231 TSNESNVTSNKNNVT
+231 TSNESNVTSNKSNVT
-246 SNGKSVTS
+246 SNRKSVTS
-254 NEKKI
+254 NEKI
-259 EIVEGKNQLTQS
+259 TEIVEGKNQLIQS
-271 NHCFIEPVTKW
+271 NQCFVEPVTKW

-304 SISISTALEY
+304 SISTALEY
-314 YSSKIGVPSSETR
+314 YTSKIGVPSSETR

-353 KGSIGYISK
+353 KGSIGYITK
-362 VLENERARQEAKEAN
+362 ILENERARQEVKEPD
-377 GYSQTKAARKTTDA
+377 GYRKAKAARKKQLD
-391 TTKRPLNGP
+391 GP

>member
-104 LDSETED
+104 LDSETDD
-111 ASRKRLQRSGENTL
+111 ASRKRENRFIKNNL
-125 LLGVGQVQDNTFRQR
+125 LLPEPQEASFRMK
-140 KLRAKRWCLNHLAK
+140 KLRAKNWCKKNMENISA
-154 QMVITD
+154 IEISD
-160 LENNKEYDG
+160 NENNTVYG
-169 WYYIALRDSKGVCCC
+169 GYYYLTLRKNNGYCMDCNERLAECVVSDIGNLHDTSSLIAICSICREKIDMNSLRDVTNPLRDVTEPLRGVTEPLRGVTEPLRDS
-184 GLPAE
+184 
-189 QVLLVNGRYI
+189 Y
-199 ACCNN
+199 
-204 CDVNKLSEYYN
+204 
-215 MQNEFTSDV
+215 
-224 TSNELSV
+224 EL
-231 TSNESNVTSNKNNVT
+231 
-246 SNGKSVTS
+246 
-254 NEKKI
+254 I
-259 EIVEGKNQLTQS
+259 PLKNQAESLES
-271 NHCFIEPVTKW
+271 ADISGFIEPVTKTE
-282 DNVRTNSLDI
+282 NVRTNSLDI

-304 SISISTALEY
+304 SISTALEY

-353 KGSIGYISK
+353 KGSIGYITK
-362 VLENERARQEAKEAN
+362 VLENERARQEVKEPD
-377 GYSQTKAARKTTDA
+377 GYRKAKAARKTID
-391 TTKRPLNGP
+391 GP

>member
-24 KLPGGSDCVIA
+24 KLPGGADCVIA

-66 IDESKEVCQMTMA
+66 IDETKEVCQMTMA
-79 YGLKVGFIQQMD
+79 YGIKVGFIQQMD

-104 LDSETED
+104 LDSETDD
-111 ASRKRLQRSGENTL
+111 ANRKRLQRNGENIL
-125 LLGVGQVQDNTFRQR
+125 LLGAGQAQDNTFRQR

-154 QMVITD
+154 RLVITD

-169 WYYIALRDSKGVCCC
+169 WYYIALRNSKGVCCC
-184 GLPAE
+184 GLPVE

-215 MQNEFTSDV
+215 TQNEFTSDIASNEFCV
-224 TSNELSV
+224 TSNKD
-231 TSNESNVTSNKNNVT
+231 NVTSNKNNVT

-259 EIVEGKNQLTQS
+259 EIIEGKNQLIQS
-271 NHCFIEPVTKW
+271 NQGFVEPVTKW

-304 SISISTALEY
+304 SISTALEY

-339 DEIKVAIDIAWKQK
+339 EELKVAIDIAWKQK
-353 KGSIGYISK
+353 KGSIGYITK
-362 VLENERARQEAKEAN
+362 VLENERARQEEKESD
-377 GYSQTKAARKTTDA
+377 GYRQTKAARKTTDA
-391 TTKRPLNGP
+391 TKKLLDGP

>member
-104 LDSETED
+104 LDSETDD
-111 ASRKRLQRSGENTL
+111 ASRKRENRFIKNNL
-125 LLGVGQVQDNTFRQR
+125 LLPEPQEASFRM
-140 KLRAKRWCLNHLAK
+140 KKFRAKNWCKKN
-154 QMVITD
+154 MENISTVEISD
-160 LENNKEYDG
+160 NENNTVYG
-169 WYYIALRDSKGVCCC
+169 GYYYLTLRRNNGYCMDCNERLAECVVSDVGNLHDASSLIAMCSICREKIDTNPLRNSDTPLRDVTYPLRGVTEP
-184 GLPAE
+184 LHDSYE
-189 QVLLVNGRYI
+189 LMVL
-199 ACCNN
+199 
-204 CDVNKLSEYYN
+204 
-215 MQNEFTSDV
+215 
-224 TSNELSV
+224 
-231 TSNESNVTSNKNNVT
+231 
-246 SNGKSVTS
+246 
-254 NEKKI
+254 
-259 EIVEGKNQLTQS
+259 KNQVESLES
-271 NHCFIEPVTKW
+271 ADISGFIEPVTKTE
-282 DNVRTNSLDI
+282 NVRTNSLDI

-304 SISISTALEY
+304 SISTALEY

-327 SKLYNLEQQYSF
+327 SKLHNLEQQYSF
-339 DEIKVAIDIAWKQK
+339 EEIKVAVDVAWKQK
-353 KGSIGYISK
+353 KGSIGYITK

-377 GYSQTKAARKTTDA
+377 GYSQTKAGQKTTDA
-391 TTKRPLNGP
+391 TTKKPLDGP

>member
-35 YMKMMLASTKTN
+35 YMKMMLTSTKTN

-104 LDSETED
+104 LDSETDD
-111 ASRKRLQRSGENTL
+111 ASRKRLQRNGENIL
-125 LLGVGQVQDNTFRQR
+125 LLGAGQVQDNSFRQK

-154 QMVITD
+154 HMVITD
-160 LENNKEYDG
+160 LENNKQYDG
-169 WYYIALRDSKGVCCC
+169 WYYIALRDSRGVCCC
-184 GLPAE
+184 GLPVE
-189 QVLLVNGRYI
+189 RVLLVNGQYV

-224 TSNELSV
+224 TSNEF
-231 TSNESNVTSNKNNVT
+231 
-246 SNGKSVTS
+246 SVTS
-254 NEKKI
+254 NEKI
-259 EIVEGKNQLTQS
+259 TEIVEGKNQLIQS
-271 NHCFIEPVTKW
+271 NQCFVEPVTKW

-304 SISISTALEY
+304 SISTALEY
-314 YSSKIGVPSSETR
+314 YTSKIGVPSSETR

-353 KGSIGYISK
+353 KGSIGYITK
-362 VLENERARQEAKEAN
+362 ILENERARQEVKEPD
-377 GYSQTKAARKTTDA
+377 GYRKAKAARKKQLD
-391 TTKRPLNGP
+391 GP

>member
-35 YMKMMLASTKTN
+35 YMKMMLTSTKTN

-104 LDSETED
+104 LDSETDD
-111 ASRKRLQRSGENTL
+111 ASRKRENRFIKNNL
-125 LLGVGQVQDNTFRQR
+125 LLPEPQEASFRMK
-140 KLRAKRWCLNHLAK
+140 KLRAKNWCKKNMENISA
-154 QMVITD
+154 IEISD
-160 LENNKEYDG
+160 NENNTVYG
-169 WYYIALRDSKGVCCC
+169 GYYYLTLRKNNGYCMDCNERLAECVVSDIGNLHDTSSLIAICSICREKIDMNSLRDVTNPLRDVTEPLRGVTEPLRDS
-184 GLPAE
+184 
-189 QVLLVNGRYI
+189 Y
-199 ACCNN
+199 
-204 CDVNKLSEYYN
+204 
-215 MQNEFTSDV
+215 
-224 TSNELSV
+224 EL
-231 TSNESNVTSNKNNVT
+231 
-246 SNGKSVTS
+246 
-254 NEKKI
+254 I
-259 EIVEGKNQLTQS
+259 PLKNQVESLES
-271 NHCFIEPVTKW
+271 ADISGFIEPVTKTE
-282 DNVRTNSLDI
+282 NVRTNSLDI

-304 SISISTALEY
+304 SISTALEY

-327 SKLYNLEQQYSF
+327 SKLHNLEQQYSF
-339 DEIKVAIDIAWKQK
+339 EEIKVAVDVAWKQK
-353 KGSIGYISK
+353 KGSIGYITK

-377 GYSQTKAARKTTDA
+377 GYSQTKAGQKTIDA
-391 TTKRPLNGP
+391 TTKNPLDGP

>member
-35 YMKMMLASTKTN
+35 YMKMMLTSTKTN

-104 LDSETED
+104 LDSETDD
-111 ASRKRLQRSGENTL
+111 ASRKRLQRNGENIL
-125 LLGVGQVQDNTFRQR
+125 LLGAGQVQDNSFRQK

-154 QMVITD
+154 HMVITD
-160 LENNKEYDG
+160 LENNKQYDG
-169 WYYIALRDSKGVCCC
+169 WYYIALRDSRGVCCC
-184 GLPAE
+184 GLPVE
-189 QVLLVNGRYI
+189 RVLLVNGQYV

-224 TSNELSV
+224 TSNEFSV
-231 TSNESNVTSNKNNVT
+231 TSNESNITSNKSNVT
-246 SNGKSVTS
+246 SNRKSVTS
-254 NEKKI
+254 NEKI
-259 EIVEGKNQLTQS
+259 TEIVEGKNQLIQS
-271 NHCFIEPVTKW
+271 NQCFVEPVTKW

-292 DIEIDTYNSNYN
+292 EIDTYNSNYN
-304 SISISTALEY
+304 SISTALEY
-314 YSSKIGVPSSETR
+314 YTSKIGVPSSETR

-353 KGSIGYISK
+353 KGSIGYITK
-362 VLENERARQEAKEAN
+362 ILENERARQEVKEPD
-377 GYSQTKAARKTTDA
+377 GYRKAKAARKKQLD
-391 TTKRPLNGP
+391 GP

>member
-1 MARYYWIKLKDTFFQ
+1 MDRYYWIKLKDTFFQ

-35 YMKMMLASTKTN
+35 YMKMMLTSTKTN

-104 LDSETED
+104 LDSETDD
-111 ASRKRLQRSGENTL
+111 ASRKRENRFIKNNL
-125 LLGVGQVQDNTFRQR
+125 LLPEPQEASFRMK
-140 KLRAKRWCLNHLAK
+140 KLRAKNWCKKNMENISA
-154 QMVITD
+154 IEISD
-160 LENNKEYDG
+160 NENNTVYG
-169 WYYIALRDSKGVCCC
+169 GYYYLTLRKNNGYCMDCNERLAECVVSDIGNLHDTSSLIAICSICREKIDMNSLRDVTNPLRDVTEPLRDVTEPLRGVTEPLRDS
-184 GLPAE
+184 
-189 QVLLVNGRYI
+189 Y
-199 ACCNN
+199 
-204 CDVNKLSEYYN
+204 
-215 MQNEFTSDV
+215 
-224 TSNELSV
+224 EL
-231 TSNESNVTSNKNNVT
+231 
-246 SNGKSVTS
+246 
-254 NEKKI
+254 I
-259 EIVEGKNQLTQS
+259 PLKNQAESLES
-271 NHCFIEPVTKW
+271 ADISGFIEPVTKTE
-282 DNVRTNSLDI
+282 NVRTNSLDI

-304 SISISTALEY
+304 SISTALEY

-353 KGSIGYISK
+353 KGSIGYITK
-362 VLENERARQEAKEAN
+362 VLENERARQEVKEPD
-377 GYSQTKAARKTTDA
+377 GYRKAKAARKTID
-391 TTKRPLNGP
+391 GP